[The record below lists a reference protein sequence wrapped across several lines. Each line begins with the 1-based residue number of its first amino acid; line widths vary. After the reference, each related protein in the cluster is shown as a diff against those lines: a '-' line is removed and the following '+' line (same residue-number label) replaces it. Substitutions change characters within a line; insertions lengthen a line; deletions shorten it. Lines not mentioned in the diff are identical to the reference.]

1 MKLAL
6 IASMFL
12 SFSAFAGTCYVR
24 NADLVTKEV
33 TLAKEICINDIL
45 VTLGSFGQ
53 SKATI
58 SYTLD
63 GEAKEKSVE
72 LVRPIE
78 RRDGALLFGVYYLE
92 SNSEGGW
99 CSDTTEAS
107 TSAWLVMN
115 KDGSNARVEE
125 IEADVTY
132 TNDNCHSNGRV
143 LQTIKYEA
151 VQ

>member
-1 MKLAL
+1 MKTALLASL
-6 IASMFL
+6 FF
-12 SFSAFAGTCYVR
+12 SFSSFAGTCYVR

-33 TLAKEICINDIL
+33 TLAKEICINDIM

-53 SKATI
+53 SKAVVN
-58 SYTLD
+58 YTLD
-63 GEAKEKSVE
+63 GEAKDKSVD

-78 RRDGALLFGVYYLE
+78 RGDGALMFGLYYLE

-99 CSDTTEAS
+99 CGDTTEAS

-115 KDGSNARVEE
+115 SDGSNARVEE
-125 IEADVTY
+125 IEGEVTH
-132 TNDNCHSNGRV
+132 TNDNCHSSGRV